1 MSSSAIGQ
9 SLGTSRPVLQR
20 LLQNLGPVV
29 VRGLALCLAF
39 GLQILLARAL
49 GPAGYGIYSLAFSV
63 LLLIIIVALQG
74 HDIGAMRIA
83 APLIASDA
91 SAQLDEYRAA
101 VNKRIWVVG
110 TLIALGT
117 LLFSFWAGK
126 MSNEFWQV
134 MILMV
139 LSLPFVARSRFSQ
152 GILRAGGKPT
162 QAYLPEGVIPPLFM
176 IPLIA
181 LLAYFSESSVT
192 AVGGIFL
199 LAAVGNWLFA
209 IVLERRA
216 VPALSDSVARKT
228 SHNHPDWK
236 KITAP
241 IYLSAL
247 LAVAND
253 KVVFLLLGAMEGEY
267 AAGLYT
273 AASRFMIIAG
283 MIGTTLYLSHASRIS
298 VLYGKGDSAGLAAEV
313 GHITRLVIAL
323 TLAICIPLMIWAEFF
338 LSLFGSQFAVAVIP
352 FRLLVLATFI
362 NVAMGPVGLLLNMSA
377 FERTHTRI
385 LAVSLAL
392 SVSLGVAFIHIWDV
406 GGAALA
412 VLISTLF
419 WNGALLYVVRKR
431 FGIIPVLARSSASSA

>member
-1 MSSSAIGQ
+1 
-9 SLGTSRPVLQR
+9 
-20 LLQNLGPVV
+20 
-29 VRGLALCLAF
+29 
-39 GLQILLARAL
+39 
-49 GPAGYGIYSLAFSV
+49 
-63 LLLIIIVALQG
+63 
-74 HDIGAMRIA
+74 
-83 APLIASDA
+83 
-91 SAQLDEYRAA
+91 
-101 VNKRIWVVG
+101 
-110 TLIALGT
+110 
-117 LLFSFWAGK
+117 
-126 MSNEFWQV
+126 
-134 MILMV
+134 MILMA

-152 GILRAGGKPT
+152 GMLRAGGKPT

-181 LLAYFSESSVT
+181 FLAYLSESSVT
-192 AVGGIFL
+192 TVGGIFL

-216 VPALSDSVARKT
+216 VPATSDSAARKT
-228 SHNHPDWK
+228 SRDHPDWK
-236 KITAP
+236 RITAP

-313 GHITRLVIAL
+313 GHITRLVVAL

-338 LSLFGSQFAVAVIP
+338 LGLFGSQFTAAVIP

-385 LAVSLAL
+385 LAVTLAL
-392 SVSLGVAFIHIWDV
+392 SVGLGVAFIQIWGV
-406 GGAALA
+406 AGAALA
-412 VLISTLF
+412 VVISTLF
-419 WNGALLYVVRKR
+419 WNGALLYVVRR
-431 FGIIPVLARSSASSA
+431 HFGIIPILARSSAPSADLAPPI